1 MGVVSDALDAAVDL
15 STGTAEVVAAKWQTV
30 GLVIVAV
37 LAMIA
42 ILLLFYLSPT
52 YGILGLF
59 AAVVIVALLS
69 QNDGESLV

>member
-15 STGTAEVVAAKWQTV
+15 STGTAEAIAAKWQTV

-37 LAMIA
+37 LAMLA
-42 ILLLFYLSPT
+42 IVVLFYLSPT

>member
-1 MGVVSDALDAAVDL
+1 MGVVSDALDAAVNL
-15 STGTAEVVAAKWQTV
+15 STGTAEAIAAKWQTV

-37 LAMIA
+37 LAMLA
-42 ILLLFYLSPT
+42 IVVLFYLSPT

>member
-37 LAMIA
+37 LAMLA
-42 ILLLFYLSPT
+42 IVVLFYMSPL
-52 YGILGLF
+52 YGVLGLV
-59 AAVVIVALLS
+59 AVVVTVALLS
-69 QNDGESLV
+69 QNDGDSLV